1 MGKLNDK
8 GEEVLD
14 NTPVAIPVR
23 FQRVDSLTEQIRRV
37 IREEASRRAEA
48 AGFETFEEADDF
60 YIEDDYDPRSP
71 HELSLEQELEGWKN
85 DHGPGEDATSGTKR
99 RGNGDQPVEEGSE
112 RRGSEAAEP
121 NEVPSEASG
130 GTGRSGA

>member
-71 HELSLEQELEGWKN
+71 HELSLEQELEGWTN
-85 DHGPGEDATSGTKR
+85 DGPRKDTASGIEG
-99 RGNGDQPVEEGSE
+99 RGNGNQPIEEGSE
-112 RRGSEAAEP
+112 RRGPEAAGA

-130 GTGRSGA
+130 STGGTGA